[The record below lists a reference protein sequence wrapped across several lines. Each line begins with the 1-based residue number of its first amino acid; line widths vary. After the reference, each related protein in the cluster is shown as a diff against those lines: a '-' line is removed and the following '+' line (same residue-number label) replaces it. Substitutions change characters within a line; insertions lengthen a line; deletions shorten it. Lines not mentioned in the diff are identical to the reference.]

1 MRLSLHCVGGFTG
14 PAGAQTRSVDVERLP
29 AAAAARLRALVE
41 ALAHELDTAGR
52 PPTLLKPHPQPWDFT
67 YTLTIDDGT
76 PRQVRFHVDAAP
88 QPLREIVE
96 VLEAR
101 PPDPA

>member
-29 AAAAARLRALVE
+29 AADGARLRALVQ
-41 ALAHELDTAGR
+41 ALAQELDTAGR
-52 PPTLLKPHPQPWDFT
+52 PPALLKPRPQPWDFT
-67 YTLTIDDGT
+67 YTLTIDDGM
-76 PRQVRFHVDAAP
+76 PRRVRFHVDAAP
-88 QPLREIVE
+88 PPLREIVE

>member
-1 MRLSLHCVGGFTG
+1 MRLSLQCVGGFTG

-29 AAAAARLRALVE
+29 AAEAARLRALVQ
-41 ALAHELDTAGR
+41 ALAAAGL
-52 PPTLLKPHPQPWDFT
+52 PPALLKPRPQPWDFT